1 MVTATTNGSS
11 ASSTPRVIDSGIP
24 CANCG
29 KPASRS
35 NTCKLCQDQNIVS
48 LFCTPDCYRSNYKT
62 HKKLHT
68 PAAQGNYTFP
78 PGTADPFAGRYRY
91 TGPLRAVYPKEPV
104 PTRTVPETIPRP
116 EYVNNGQSS
125 LKRDSLYASSQCKRT
140 LSEPSASQT
149 SGLMILLPSLSFA
162 AKGRSF
168 AEEIANRTERYGRIL
183 SKKEIVGM
191 REVCRLGREVLDI
204 AASKIAPGVTT
215 LDIDAVVHEECMK
228 RNAYPSPLGYHRFP
242 RSVCTSVN
250 EVICHGIPDAR
261 PLEDGDIVNLDVT
274 LYYNGFH
281 GDLNATYPV
290 GTKVSDENLRL
301 LKTARKCL
309 DEAIRLVKPGMQYK
323 DLGNTI
329 EAIAK
334 KDGFSVNH
342 TYGGHGINNLFH
354 CTPNISHYAGNKNIG
369 VMKVGQC
376 FTIEPM
382 ICVGQYKEDHW
393 PDVWTA
399 VTVDGKASAQFEET
413 MIVTETG
420 VEVLTAGPGWA
431 LPECDT
437 EIVPL

>member
-1 MVTATTNGSS
+1 MVTATANGTS
-11 ASSTPRVIDSGIP
+11 ASTTARVIDSGIP

-78 PGTADPFAGRYRY
+78 PGTVDPFAGRYRY

-104 PTRTVPETIPRP
+104 PTRTVPESIPRP
-116 EYVNNGQSS
+116 EYVNNGEAAF
-125 LKRDSLYASSQCKRT
+125 YFPEIASIRG
-140 LSEPSASQT
+140 
-149 SGLMILLPSLSFA
+149 SGA
-162 AKGRSF
+162 TRGRSF

-183 SKKEIVGM
+183 SKKEIEGM

-281 GDLNATYPV
+281 GDLNGTYPV
-290 GTKVSDENLRL
+290 GTKVSDEKLRL
-301 LKTARKCL
+301 MKTARKCL
-309 DEAIRLVKPGMQYK
+309 DEAIRLVKPGVQYK

-382 ICVGQYKEDHW
+382 ICVGQQKEDHW

-399 VTVDGKASAQFEET
+399 VTVDGKSSAQFEET
-413 MIVTETG
+413 MVVTETG
-420 VEVLTAGPGWA
+420 VEVLTAAPGWT
-431 LPECDT
+431 LPEPDT

>member
-24 CANCG
+24 
-29 KPASRS
+29 
-35 NTCKLCQDQNIVS
+35 QNIVS

-78 PGTADPFAGRYRY
+78 PDTADPFAGRYRY

-104 PTRTVPETIPRP
+104 PTRAVPESIPRP
-116 EYVNNGQSS
+116 DYVNN
-125 LKRDSLYASSQCKRT
+125 
-140 LSEPSASQT
+140 
-149 SGLMILLPSLSFA
+149 

-215 LDIDAVVHEECMK
+215 LDIDAVVHEECVK

-290 GTKVSDENLRL
+290 GTKASDENLRL
-301 LKTARKCL
+301 MKTARQCL
-309 DEAIRLVKPGMQYK
+309 DEAIRLVKPGTQYK
-323 DLGNTI
+323 DLGSTI

-420 VEVLTAGPGWA
+420 VEVLTAAPGWT
-431 LPECDT
+431 LPERDT

>member
-24 CANCG
+24 CVNCG

-78 PGTADPFAGRYRY
+78 PDTADPFAGRYRY

-104 PTRTVPETIPRP
+104 PTRAVPESIPRP
-116 EYVNNGQSS
+116 DYVNN
-125 LKRDSLYASSQCKRT
+125 
-140 LSEPSASQT
+140 
-149 SGLMILLPSLSFA
+149 

-215 LDIDAVVHEECMK
+215 LDIDAVVHEECVK

-290 GTKVSDENLRL
+290 GTKASDENLRL
-301 LKTARKCL
+301 MKTARQCL
-309 DEAIRLVKPGMQYK
+309 DEAIRLVKPGTQYK
-323 DLGNTI
+323 DLGSTI

-420 VEVLTAGPGWA
+420 VEVLTAAPGWT
-431 LPECDT
+431 LPERDT